1 LRAEHGREQHR
12 RIAKIATARASEV
25 DDEEDDPFIFMMHS
39 F

>member
-12 RIAKIATARASEV
+12 RTARIAMASASEV
-25 DDEEDDPFIFMMHS
+25 DEEDHLFIFMMHS